1 LWYCLGVFWG
11 ERRRFVSVRFKFYVL
26 VVLVGLLLVRL
37 FVFIFLTNFEMK
49 KIDEKSIDLHAQ
61 FSECGKN
68 AKEWAR
74 RCMLL
79 LPEID
84 KYKVWRKKGFG
95 SIYEYAAKIAGLGR
109 FQVNESLRI
118 LEKIE
123 QMPALQEVVRKKGLW
138 AVKPVATIVTKE
150 TDKEWAERAENM
162 SKHELEVFVKGVRIE
177 SGRPGTSF
185 QPVKESITITLD
197 PELLDQLKKIK
208 GDRDWDDVVDEFLVL
223 RSKAL
228 ETKKPEPVKTE
239 SRNIPTQIQ
248 RFVRKRDSH
257 RCVVP
262 GCGRQYSEF
271 HHADGFSRVKVHDP
285 ARIFCLCTGHHD
297 LAHRGLIANEEKG
310 PREWSVRKESDRT
323 SSRFGIDQLVQK
335 RRFLATV

>member
-1 LWYCLGVFWG
+1 
-11 ERRRFVSVRFKFYVL
+11 
-26 VVLVGLLLVRL
+26 
-37 FVFIFLTNFEMK
+37 MK
-49 KIDEKSIDLHAQ
+49 KIDEKSTDLHMR

-84 KYKVWRKKGFG
+84 KCKVWRRKGFG
-95 SIYEYAAKIAGLGR
+95 SIYEYAAKIAGLSR
-109 FQVNESLRI
+109 NQVDESLRI
-118 LEKIE
+118 LKKIE
-123 QMPALQEVVRKKGLW
+123 DKPALQEVAREKGIW
-138 AVKPVATIVTKE
+138 AVKPVATVATCE
-150 TDKEWAERAENM
+150 TEKEWAERAENM
-162 SKHELEVFVKGVRIE
+162 SVHELEVFVKSVRTE
-177 SGRPGTSF
+177 SGRHVAEF

-197 PELLDQLKKIK
+197 SEFVDQLKKIK
-208 GDRDWDDVVDEFLVL
+208 GDRDWDDVVEEFLVL
-223 RSKAL
+223 RAKAL
-228 ETKKPEPVKTE
+228 EAKKPEPVKTE
-239 SRNIPTQIQ
+239 SRHIPTQIQ

-262 GCGRQYSEF
+262 GCGRKYREF

-285 ARIFCLCTGHHD
+285 DRIFCLCAGHHD

-310 PREWSVRKESDRT
+310 PREWSVRKEPDRT

-335 RRFLATV
+335 RRFLSTV